1 MRSRRLPGQR
11 EGGRPEPAARPEP
24 SGPLSAP
31 LPSEAF
37 FEEKVRPPFSPRP
50 EYEEFPVQGS
60 PTPEA
65 AEPTP
70 APAARPEV
78 MSGENFATVY
88 GARSL
93 LTGIVLAQIAIF
105 MLILPRMVN
114 AAETLL
120 FRPGHLVTLAALG
133 AVEAGLWLWSMWTRS
148 WVGTVSCG
156 ILVVIWWFYLL
167 AQII

>member
-1 MRSRRLPGQR
+1 
-11 EGGRPEPAARPEP
+11 
-24 SGPLSAP
+24 
-31 LPSEAF
+31 
-37 FEEKVRPPFSPRP
+37 
-50 EYEEFPVQGS
+50 
-60 PTPEA
+60 
-65 AEPTP
+65 
-70 APAARPEV
+70 